1 MDKIIWTKVNQFIF
15 AQKTPCEVF
24 NHEEVCSC
32 LSLFERE
39 SNMDRDWLGKWNPMP
54 PNRNDTKNISWLV
67 RYGKQTN
74 QDGSSSKECSQP
86 CECAAAEKK
95 PLPAM
100 RMLLYRMRHIQRPF
114 APLFESYDW
123 PSSWY
128 STISFKILKAYIN
141 INYWNLWGR
150 H

>member
-1 MDKIIWTKVNQFIF
+1 MDKIIWTKINQFIF

-39 SNMDRDWLGKWNPMP
+39 SNMDRDWLGKWYPTP

-67 RYGKQTN
+67 RHGKQTN
-74 QDGSSSKECSQP
+74 QDGSNSKGCSQP

-95 PLPAM
+95 KTLLTM
-100 RMLLYRMRHIQRPF
+100 RRLLYRIRHIQRPF
-114 APLFESYDW
+114 VPFSLW
-123 PSSWY
+123 
-128 STISFKILKAYIN
+128 ILWLTFQLVFYHRF
-141 INYWNLWGR
+141 WDP
-150 H
+150 